1 MCAAGAQP
9 CRPPPRAGLHRRGA
23 PSPKV
28 AQRLRLGD
36 DCEFARPFHPGPQP
50 RPRPAN
56 RRCWPPRG
64 QRAVSVDSVCE
75 QDAPGRARWRTSR
88 HQRFQDRKERRRPSA
103 QGGPGHAQPPVTHS
117 QGHAQPPVTHSQAR
131 SRQRSCYR
139 AGSGS
144 LWPCCSCFLRSSG
157 SANRFK
163 CTDGKSLK
171 RMEETCPGTGRRA
184 GRRTVGVSRC
194 HRGVAGCR
202 EDLPPLPRPPHLC
215 VAPRRRC
222 KTKSTWTP
230 DPKEPVGPP
239 EALRGPELDT
249 LLRTSGPKCL
259 WKKRR
264 GRLGARKAGDRRPRG
279 TLRASEW
286 AGPSGARCPAAA
298 TTLPVPARPP
308 GTATSPA
315 LGLCQ
320 DCS

>member
-1 MCAAGAQP
+1 MGGSGFPEYSNRSAVCHVGSRLCAAGAQP

-23 PSPKV
+23 PSPEV
-28 AQRLRLGD
+28 AQRLRLGE

-56 RRCWPPRG
+56 HRCWPPRG

-88 HQRFQDRKERRRPSA
+88 HQRLQDRKERAGVPWRRAGLATPSLLSI
-103 QGGPGHAQPPVTHS
+103 T
-117 QGHAQPPVTHSQAR
+117 AR
-131 SRQRSCYR
+131 ATPSRLSLTARPA

-171 RMEETCPGTGRRA
+171 RMEETCPGTRRRA

-230 DPKEPVGPP
+230 DPEEPVGPP
-239 EALRGPELDT
+239 EALRGPESDT
-249 LLRTSGPKCL
+249 LLRT
-259 WKKRR
+259 
-264 GRLGARKAGDRRPRG
+264 
-279 TLRASEW
+279 
-286 AGPSGARCPAAA
+286 
-298 TTLPVPARPP
+298 
-308 GTATSPA
+308 
-315 LGLCQ
+315 
-320 DCS
+320 

>member
-1 MCAAGAQP
+1 MTI
-9 CRPPPRAGLHRRGA
+9 PPRASASSASCEPPLLATTGTAG
-23 PSPKV
+23 
-28 AQRLRLGD
+28 RLRRL
-36 DCEFARPFHPGPQP
+36 
-50 RPRPAN
+50 
-56 RRCWPPRG
+56 
-64 QRAVSVDSVCE
+64 SV
-75 QDAPGRARWRTSR
+75 RARCTWARALANLATPASPR
-88 HQRFQDRKERRRPSA
+88 QKGARRRPSA

-131 SRQRSCYR
+131 SRQCSCYR

-230 DPKEPVGPP
+230 DPEEPVGPP